1 MWFGVSTKH
10 RKCFSIRK
18 KTMMRYVSLCLVVLT
33 VACGPSNDSS
43 SDLQS
48 RPPKAPIDLSS
59 PVPESKVYPIAA
71 NPSLTPGA
79 RCTHPDEMRYPEK
92 IAYCKR
98 SVSKGIKN
106 QVIRAYDDLGYHLQ
120 DLSRS
125 KIKID
130 HYIPL
135 CMGGDNA
142 KTNLWPQYEVIYART
157 DALEAQLCLALSRGI
172 ITQNESIEK
181 MLYAKTH
188 LQEAG
193 TILAAIKALL

>member
-1 MWFGVSTKH
+1 
-10 RKCFSIRK
+10 
-18 KTMMRYVSLCLVVLT
+18 MMRYVSLCLVVLT

-48 RPPKAPIDLSS
+48 RPAQATSELSS
-59 PVPESKVYPIAA
+59 PVLESKDYPIAA
-71 NPSLTPGA
+71 DPSLTPGV
-79 RCTHPDEMRYPEK
+79 RCTHPDEMRYPEH
-92 IAYCKR
+92 IAYCTR
-98 SVSKGIKN
+98 SVSKGKKD
-106 QVIRAYDDLGYHLQ
+106 QVIRAYDDLGYRLEE
-120 DLSRS
+120 LSRS

-142 KTNLWPQYEVIYART
+142 KTNLWPQYEAVYSRT

-172 ITQNESIEK
+172 ITQDESIEK
-181 MLYAKTH
+181 MLYAKAH
-188 LQEAG
+188 LQETG